1 MFLQEYAKLIGCEV
15 YTVDKIVNE
24 LKISLREA
32 VKQENELFAQKYA
45 ENKSVQWFCDL
56 NEGGKQLRGML
67 LLLTYYANTQN
78 LEATKRKAV
87 PLAVIVEFLET
98 SLLIQDDII
107 DMSCKRRDKATIH
120 EKFQTESGMGR
131 LDAGVAAHLL
141 GMCGISYALS
151 LIQSYDG
158 AIQEAFYEML
168 QDTIHGEAL
177 DMLAP
182 QQDIEKGLSSDQRE
196 ELISGIAIW
205 KTAIYSFEGPM
216 YLGYMLSGGT
226 SRDWLQRIGR
236 ELGQTFQMQNDLK
249 ALEEFRNK
257 TGMTDIS
264 PYRLTAANAVAFRL
278 EEQLKTL
285 VRQRD
290 KSDAVHARIW
300 EQYPYDKVE
309 KELKSRITEQW
320 EFISKLFNSAHNP
333 FGNREF
339 ELLKKY
345 IEDLFE

>member
-1 MFLQEYAKLIGCEV
+1 MGCEV
-15 YTVDKIVNE
+15 HTVDKIVNE
-24 LKISLREA
+24 LQKCLRTA
-32 VKQENELFAQKYA
+32 VGRENELFAQKYA
-45 ENKSVQWFCDL
+45 ENKNVQWFCDL

-67 LLLTYYANTQN
+67 LVLTYFSNKKD
-78 LEATKRKAV
+78 LKATKCNAV

-107 DMSCKRRDKATIH
+107 DMSCRRRDRTTIH
-120 EKFQTESGMGR
+120 ERFRAESDMEQM
-131 LDAGVAAHLL
+131 DAGVAAHLL

-151 LIQSYDG
+151 LLQRYDG

-182 QQDIEKGLSSDQRE
+182 HRDIVAGFSPDQRE

-205 KTAIYSFEGPM
+205 KTAVYSFECPM
-216 YLGYMLSGGT
+216 YLGYLLSGGAG
-226 SRDWLQRIGR
+226 RDWFRTVGR
-236 ELGQTFQMQNDLK
+236 GLGQIFQMKNDLM
-249 ALEEFRNK
+249 ALEEVRNK

-264 PYRLTAANAVAFRL
+264 PYRLTAANAVAFQLEGRL
-278 EEQLKTL
+278 ENL
-285 VRQRD
+285 VRQMD
-290 KSDAVHARIW
+290 KSEAVHEEIW
-300 EQYPYDKVE
+300 KLYPCEEVE
-309 KELKSRITEQW
+309 EELKRR
-320 EFISKLFNSAHNP
+320 ISKQQKSIFELLSSEFNP

-345 IEDLFE
+345 IKALFD

>member
-1 MFLQEYAKLIGCEV
+1 MFLHKNANLMECEV
-15 YTVDKIVNE
+15 HTVDKIVSE
-24 LKISLREA
+24 LQTCLRAA
-32 VKQENELFAQKYA
+32 VGQENELFAQKYTG
-45 ENKSVQWFCDL
+45 NKSVQWFCDL

-67 LLLTYYANTQN
+67 LILTYFSNTQDF
-78 LEATKRKAV
+78 EATKRNAV

-107 DMSCKRRDKATIH
+107 DMSCRRRGRTTIH
-120 EKFQTESGMGR
+120 ERFRAESDMEQM
-131 LDAGVAAHLL
+131 DAGVAAHLL

-151 LIQSYDG
+151 LLQRYDG

-182 QQDIEKGLSSDQRE
+182 QRDIEEEFSSDQCE

-216 YLGYMLSGGT
+216 YLGYLLSGGT
-226 SRDWLQRIGR
+226 SRDWFRMVGR
-236 ELGQTFQMQNDLK
+236 RLGQIFQMNNDLK
-249 ALEEFRNK
+249 ALEEVRSK
-257 TGMTDIS
+257 TDMTDIS
-264 PYRLTAANAVAFRL
+264 PYRLTAANAVAFQL
-278 EEQLKTL
+278 EERLKNL
-285 VRQRD
+285 VRQMD
-290 KSDAVHARIW
+290 KSEAVHEEIW
-300 EQYPYDKVE
+300 RRYPCKEVE
-309 KELKSRITEQW
+309 EELKRR
-320 EFISKLFNSAHNP
+320 ISKQRESIFELLSSESNP

-345 IEDLFE
+345 IKALFD